1 MRKHLKTATII
12 LLLASVGT
20 MLTPIAADA
29 RTSHMMSVQ
38 TSSGKTVQLR
48 TMKVHGQMMILV
60 PMDIACEVFG
70 KPANCFR

>member
-1 MRKHLKTATII
+1 MRFIKLP
-12 LLLASVGT
+12 LSLLAAAA
-20 MLTPIAADA
+20 LLAPIAADA
-29 RTSHMMSVQ
+29 KTSHMMSVQ